1 MWCFYVFLPFSLRTV
16 LRATTPCTFWTS
28 ELPKVLWRCCVLHS
42 LISKCAS
49 RHTGVH
55 FLNIIISLKWS
66 EHVVLLLCWL
76 RNVLRATTASTF
88 STSQLPKVFRRW
100 RIFSILTSTCASRHN
115 GVQFFIAHQTRW
127 LRTRR
132 FSEPTFLPY
141 RATEHGKTQWH
152 SVSRLFYLFV
162 RLQLLSSDSF
172 SSLIFFLLP
181 VSSLTP
187 LPTSAFSSVHTVRSL
202 PSKLPA
208 ISIGI

>member
-1 MWCFYVFLPFSLRTV
+1 MWCFYYVVFEMCFAPQRRPLFQ
-16 LRATTPCTFWTS
+16 
-28 ELPKVLWRCCVLHS
+28 H
-42 LISKCAS
+42 
-49 RHTGVH
+49 
-55 FLNIIISLKWS
+55 LN
-66 EHVVLLLCWL
+66 
-76 RNVLRATTASTF
+76 F
-88 STSQLPKVFRRW
+88 QKVFRRW

-141 RATEHGKTQWH
+141 RATEHGKNTVTH
-152 SVSRLFYLFV
+152 CFATFYLFV

-172 SSLIFFLLP
+172 SSSIFFLLP

-187 LPTSAFSSVHTVRSL
+187 LPTSAFSSVHIVRSL

-208 ISIGI
+208 ISIGISKGIMLCFIQGGCKISSDGSEVVSPQYFPWKRQWTHEPQENR